1 MDRLLV
7 IGIVALTLLAAIGGI
22 FNQLNSIRTS
32 STNYGEFSLV
42 PTGDPEELAEYR
54 SGTYYWPIAGKA
66 MTAMAEN
73 AKSEGTSV
81 DVERYSTTN
90 VQVIGVDEPDV
101 LKINGSYAFFT
112 SYGRTKVLDIWP
124 PEDLNVLAK
133 IDDDAQALFIE
144 GDTLITISWNRVVG
158 YDVREPDKPEKVW
171 EIDLNGGYVDA
182 RLYDGKIYLVTRD
195 YRIVCP
201 YVVAKGVTIPCSR
214 YYHPIMPMPQDVTYT
229 ILKIDAES
237 GKVETSAALTG
248 TYQTTIYMSKNGI
261 YFAHR
266 IRADSREIEYRFLLE
281 EGDKYLPRDVMEHL
295 RKVWNYDIGKNAKLV
310 EMEETLERYMD
321 GLGTEERADL
331 YSRIQK
337 GLEEYMAEHPEIV
350 DSTGITRFSLDD
362 LSVVAS
368 GTVPGHLMNQ
378 WAIDEKDGHLRVA
391 TTTTANWRD
400 HIGNNIYVLDGEMKI
415 IGRLEG
421 LEKGERIYAVR
432 FMGEKAYIV
441 TYRETDPLFVVD
453 LSDPRNPRVEGILK
467 IPGYSTYL
475 HPIGD
480 GRMVGVGKD
489 DDGKVK
495 ISLFDVSDP
504 ENPKELDVYHI
515 DAWWSEAIRN
525 HHAFLWDPKA
535 EIVALPVGTKYYVLG
550 VGNNEFR
557 AERVV
562 DMNSTARRAAYVN
575 NYLYLFG
582 DGSVVVVDEENFD
595 IVARKNIDKW
605 NYVFPEPRPLPVEP
619 V

>member
-1 MDRLLV
+1 M
-7 IGIVALTLLAAIGGI
+7 
-22 FNQLNSIRTS
+22 
-32 STNYGEFSLV
+32 
-42 PTGDPEELAEYR
+42 
-54 SGTYYWPIAGKA
+54 
-66 MTAMAEN
+66 
-73 AKSEGTSV
+73 
-81 DVERYSTTN
+81 
-90 VQVIGVDEPDV
+90 
-101 LKINGSYAFFT
+101 
-112 SYGRTKVLDIWP
+112 
-124 PEDLNVLAK
+124 
-133 IDDDAQALFIE
+133 
-144 GDTLITISWNRVVG
+144 
-158 YDVREPDKPEKVW
+158 
-171 EIDLNGGYVDA
+171 
-182 RLYDGKIYLVTRD
+182 
-195 YRIVCP
+195 
-201 YVVAKGVTIPCSR
+201 
-214 YYHPIMPMPQDVTYT
+214 
-229 ILKIDAES
+229 
-237 GKVETSAALTG
+237 
-248 TYQTTIYMSKNGI
+248 
-261 YFAHR
+261 
-266 IRADSREIEYRFLLE
+266 
-281 EGDKYLPRDVMEHL
+281 
-295 RKVWNYDIGKNAKLV
+295 
-310 EMEETLERYMD
+310 
-321 GLGTEERADL
+321 
-331 YSRIQK
+331 
-337 GLEEYMAEHPEIV
+337 
-350 DSTGITRFSLDD
+350 
-362 LSVVAS
+362 
-368 GTVPGHLMNQ
+368 
-378 WAIDEKDGHLRVA
+378 DEKDGYLRVA

-480 GRMVGVGKD
+480 GKMVGVGKD

-550 VGNNEFR
+550 AGDNEFR

-562 DMNSTARRAAYVN
+562 DMNSPARRAAYVN

-582 DGSVVVVDEENFD
+582 DGSVVVVDEGNFD
-595 IVARKNIDKW
+595 IVARKKIDQW